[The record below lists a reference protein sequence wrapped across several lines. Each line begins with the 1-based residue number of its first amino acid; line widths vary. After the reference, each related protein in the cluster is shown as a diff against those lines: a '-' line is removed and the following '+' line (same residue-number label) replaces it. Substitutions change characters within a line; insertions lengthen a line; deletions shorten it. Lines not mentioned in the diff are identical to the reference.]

1 MSDRTQIRALRAYHG
16 STSTRAMTLLP
27 ALLLVC
33 VGCGSDD
40 AGKASDPAPTY
51 AFPAGFLWGTA
62 TAGFQV
68 DMGCPTMAADSCED
82 RASDWYQFVSDPALV
97 KDKSLHISGQP
108 VSIGPGM
115 WELYDADF
123 ARARDELHNGAIRV
137 SLEWS
142 RLFPD
147 AAADAATTLDE
158 LDAHVDTKARDHYH
172 AMFQAARARGLQLL
186 VTLNHYTL
194 PLWLHDGKACNANL
208 DTCKDKG
215 WVDHDRIVPRIALYA
230 GWCAREFG
238 KEVDLWATLNE
249 PFAVVLSGYLLPSA
263 DRTNPPAVVFEWETG
278 VAVAFTMM
286 EAHARMYDAI
296 HAADQVD
303 VDNDGKTA
311 MVGLV
316 PNLVA
321 MRPADPNNPDD
332 AVAVEH
338 LAHVYNRVFL
348 EATVLGKLDR
358 NLDGVFEETR
368 DDMKGRMDYIGVN
381 YYTQIRAQKKPI
393 PGASALFPYLDSSPD
408 LAAGV
413 WLDDPAGLG
422 EMVTW
427 AAKSYGLPVIIT
439 ENGTSRDKTTAWD
452 DYVRPHLIALHDA
465 MADPEVRVLGYFYW
479 SLLDNYEWN
488 HGMAMR
494 FGLYGVDT
502 DDATKPRTLTPL
514 GAAYGEAARRN
525 GFD

>member
-1 MSDRTQIRALRAYHG
+1 MHHRHPRSNPAPLTP
-16 STSTRAMTLLP
+16 AMFA
-27 ALLLVC
+27 ALLLLPTIGAF
-33 VGCGSDD
+33 GCGSDADGD
-40 AGKASDPAPTY
+40 AGKSEPGPAY
-51 AFPAGFLWGTA
+51 AFPKGFLWGTS

-68 DMGCPTMAADSCED
+68 DMGCPTMAAEQCED
-82 RASDWYQFVSDPALV
+82 RASDWYQFVADPDLA
-97 KDKSLHISGQP
+97 KDKTLHLSGDP
-108 VSIGPGM
+108 VSVGPGM

-123 ARARDELHNGAIRV
+123 ARAKDELHSGAIRL

-147 AAADAATTLDE
+147 AAADAATTVE
-158 LDAHVDTKARDHYH
+158 ALDAVVDKAARDHYR
-172 AMFQAARARGLQLL
+172 AMFKAARDRGLQLL

-194 PLWLHDGKACNANL
+194 PLWLHDGKACNKNL
-208 DTCKDKG
+208 ETCKDKG
-215 WVDHDRIVPRIALYA
+215 WVDHDRILSRIALYSA
-230 GWCAREFG
+230 WCARTYG
-238 KEVDLWATLNE
+238 DQVDFWATINE

-263 DRTNPPAVVFEWETG
+263 DRTNPPAVVFEWKKG
-278 VAVAFTMM
+278 VEVAFTMM
-286 EAHARMYDAI
+286 EAHAKMYDAV
-296 HAADQVD
+296 HAEDNTD
-303 VDNDGKTA
+303 VDGDGAAA

-321 MRPADPNNPDD
+321 MRPSNPENPDD
-332 AVAVEH
+332 LVAAEH

-358 NLDGVFEETR
+358 DLDGVFEETR

-381 YYTQIRAQKKPI
+381 YYTRIYAQKKPI

-408 LAAGV
+408 LGAGV
-413 WLDDPAGLG
+413 WLDDPAGMG

-427 AAKSYGLPVIIT
+427 AAKTYGLPVIIT
-439 ENGTSRDKTTAWD
+439 ENGTSRDKATAWE
-452 DYVRPHLIALHDA
+452 DYVRPHLIALHEA
-465 MADPEVRVLGYFYW
+465 MQDPEVRVLGYFYW

-502 DDATKPRTLTPL
+502 DNPAKPRTLTTL
-514 GAAYGEAARRN
+514 GERYGEAARRN